1 MNALTD
7 RLAQRL
13 PVFYGYVMLPLALLL
28 QIGSSPGQTF
38 AVAAFTPSLLSALQL
53 TESQLGF
60 AYMLGTVCAAIPLAW
75 IGPATDRV
83 GLKSVACVVVLG
95 LSAACLFA
103 STVTNFVQLLAAFFL
118 LRFLG
123 QGAMTLLATNT
134 KAMWFRARLGRV
146 AAALS
151 VGSALT
157 FAWVPDWLSSAIA
170 VYGWRATYQGIGVL
184 LVVIILP
191 SLMLLYRDRPEDVG
205 QCVDGVSADPAAE
218 NRSHKSE
225 AEESS
230 AVTLASAIRTR
241 SYAILGLS
249 NIFWA
254 MAGTG
259 VLFYL
264 LTLCEDRG
272 LDDSKLLFKILGLS
286 MLASQLSGGVLAD
299 FCRLNRL
306 FGSGVCLIA
315 VALTWLALDS
325 TLIGIRGF
333 AALFGAGQG
342 LLISVTSVVMLR
354 FYGRE
359 HLGSIRGAIWCGTVA
374 GSGCGPL
381 IMGLFKDN
389 TGSYD
394 GAILCFAAAM
404 LPLSVAAWFIRP
416 PTKQPA

>member
-1 MNALTD
+1 M
-7 RLAQRL
+7 
-13 PVFYGYVMLPLALLL
+13 FYGYVMLPLALLL

-38 AVAAFTPSLLSALQL
+38 AVAAFTPSLLSALEL
-53 TESQLGF
+53 TESQLGL

-103 STVTNFVQLLAAFFL
+103 STVTNFVQLLGAFFL

-157 FAWVPDWLSSAIA
+157 FAWVPDWLSSAIEA
-170 VYGWRATYQGIGVL
+170 YGWRATYQGIGVF
-184 LVVIILP
+184 LVVLILP
-191 SLMLLYRDRPEDVG
+191 AIMLLYRNRPEDVG
-205 QCVDGVSADPAAE
+205 QSVDGLSVEPAATNNNGQPE
-218 NRSHKSE
+218 SE
-225 AEESS
+225 PEEPL

-272 LDDSKLLFKILGLS
+272 LDDAKLLFKILGLS
-286 MLASQLSGGVLAD
+286 MLAAQLSGGILAD
-299 FCRLNRL
+299 FCNLNRL
-306 FGSGVCLIA
+306 FGTGVCLIA
-315 VALTWLALDS
+315 AALTWLAFDPSLF
-325 TLIGIRGF
+325 GIRGF

-359 HLGSIRGAIWCGTVA
+359 YLGSIRGTIWCGTVA

-381 IMGLFKDN
+381 IMGVFKDN

-404 LPLSVAAWFIRP
+404 LPLAVAAWFIRP
-416 PTKQPA
+416 PHK